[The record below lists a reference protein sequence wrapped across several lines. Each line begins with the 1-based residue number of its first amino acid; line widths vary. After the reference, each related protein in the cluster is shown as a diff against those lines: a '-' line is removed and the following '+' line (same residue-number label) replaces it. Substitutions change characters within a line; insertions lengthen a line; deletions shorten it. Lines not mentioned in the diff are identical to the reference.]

1 MSKLKR
7 VQRKRSKGFK
17 LPANTKCVDRTTKF
31 GNPFK
36 LTTDGFILYYK
47 EGKILGSPWCYLNE
61 LHYTIKTVV
70 KLYEEWI
77 TGEFNYKGVEK
88 VLPPIPDISEL
99 KGKNLACFC
108 SEGSP
113 CHGDVLLKLA
123 NPEID

>member
-47 EGKILGSPWCYLNE
+47 EGKILGSPWCYLN
-61 LHYTIKTVV
+61 
-70 KLYEEWI
+70 
-77 TGEFNYKGVEK
+77 
-88 VLPPIPDISEL
+88 
-99 KGKNLACFC
+99 
-108 SEGSP
+108 
-113 CHGDVLLKLA
+113 
-123 NPEID
+123 